1 MCENTRLQVVQ
12 HLVSHL
18 HLWIFPCKPSSSS
31 LLVRHN
37 LYLEAKRGVLRC
49 THLQEGLPTSWLI
62 GDITVYG
69 SRARY
74 TGTPV
79 KQPSNDS
86 ADPVAGGVSSRR
98 QPPLAA
104 RCSPQGF
111 PRQRS
116 HSPASARRKL
126 VETPLPNHVLG
137 VWSNARIWAPRS
149 R

>member
-1 MCENTRLQVVQ
+1 MCEDTRLQVVK

-18 HLWIFPCKPSSSS
+18 HFWIFPCKPSSS
-31 LLVRHN
+31 
-37 LYLEAKRGVLRC
+37 LYLEAKRGVALVLRC
-49 THLQEGLPTSWLI
+49 THLQEGLSTSWLI
-62 GDITVYG
+62 GAITVHG

-86 ADPVAGGVSSRR
+86 ADPAAGGVSSRR
-98 QPPLAA
+98 HSPLAA
-104 RCSPQGF
+104 RCSPPGF

-116 HSPASARRKL
+116 HSPASVRRKL